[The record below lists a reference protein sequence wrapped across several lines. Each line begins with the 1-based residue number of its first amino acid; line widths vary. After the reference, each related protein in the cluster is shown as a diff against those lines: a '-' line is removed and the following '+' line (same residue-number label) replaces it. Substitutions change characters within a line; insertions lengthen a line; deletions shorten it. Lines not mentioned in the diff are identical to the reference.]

1 MMMHPEVYILATL
14 IGLALGLI
22 GGGGSV
28 LTVPVLVYVLGIAPV
43 LATGY
48 SLFIVGIT
56 SLVGA
61 IQYAQQ
67 KLVAYKTAI
76 VFGFPSILAVYFTR
90 KNLIP
95 IIPDPVIHFKEL
107 VLTKPIFIMILFAL
121 LMILASLSMIL
132 PVKDNP
138 KKSVL
143 APGLASI
150 LLLMEGTGVGILT
163 GLVGAGGGFLIIPAL
178 VLFGKLPMKLAIGT
192 SLLIIALKSLIGF
205 TGDLTHQI
213 LDWNLLLVFTLFAII
228 GMFGGIALSRR
239 ISGEKLKP
247 VFGWFVLLM
256 GFFILFN
263 ELYLKSSL

>member
-1 MMMHPEVYILATL
+1 MTIHPEVYILATL
-14 IGLALGLI
+14 IGLCLGLI

-28 LTVPVLVYVLGIAPV
+28 LTVPVLVYLLGVPPI

-61 IQYAQQ
+61 AQYAQQ
-67 KLVAYKTAI
+67 RLVAYKTAI

-90 KNLIP
+90 KNLMP
-95 IIPDPVIHFKEL
+95 IIPDPVFQIDQL
-107 VLTKPIFIMILFAL
+107 ILTKPIFIMILFAL
-121 LMILASLSMIL
+121 IMIFASVSMIL
-132 PVKDNP
+132 PVKEDP
-138 KKSVL
+138 KKSKLPAQLNYV
-143 APGLASI
+143 
-150 LLLMEGTGVGILT
+150 LLLLEGIGVGVLT

-178 VLFGKLPMKLAIGT
+178 VLLAKLPMKIAVGT

-205 TGDLTHQI
+205 TGDLSHQL
-213 LDWNLLLVFTLFAII
+213 LDWNLLLVFTFLAIL
-228 GMFGGIALSRR
+228 GMFGGIALSKR

-256 GFFILFN
+256 GIFILFN
-263 ELYLKSSL
+263 ELYFRS